1 MTIIT
6 EEKKYRELTESIKAI
21 NSQRSD
27 AEKISLTEEDKKMDI
42 NEIINSSLK

>member
-6 EEKKYRELTESIKAI
+6 EEKKYRELTESIKTI

-27 AEKISLTEEDKKMDI
+27 AEKICLTEEDKKMDI